1 MPSHAPGADR
11 IRIPRTVLML
21 GFVSLFMDLS
31 SELIHALLPLF
42 LVGTMGMSVSALGV
56 LEGAAEAT
64 AMIVKIFSGTLSDWL
79 GRRKALLLSGYGL
92 AALSK
97 PLFPLADTIAVV
109 VAARLIDRVGKGIR
123 GAPRDA
129 LVADV
134 APPQIR
140 GACFGLRQSMDTV
153 GAFAGPLAAILL
165 MFWFHNDIRAVLW
178 FAVVPAF
185 ISVGLIAF
193 GIKEPAG
200 ANSPGR
206 FRSPLPWRTLREFPA
221 PYWFVVALGVAFTLT
236 RFSEAFL
243 VLRAQQ
249 TGMNIAWIPG
259 VMVVMSLA
267 YSLCAYPAGAW
278 SDRIDRR
285 VLLALGLV
293 LLIAADLMLDAG
305 TSIAALL
312 IGVALWG
319 LHMGCTQGILAAM
332 VAETAPPAL
341 RGNAFGLFNLF
352 SGICMLFASVI
363 AGWLWDRHGA
373 PATFYAGAALAVVP
387 LAMCCFAPRPAK
399 QGCQ

>member
-1 MPSHAPGADR
+1 MPFTTSDAKR
-11 IRIPRTVLML
+11 VRIPRTVLTL

-31 SELIHALLPLF
+31 SELIHALLPIF
-42 LVGTMGMSVSALGV
+42 LVTTMGMSVSALGV

-64 AMIVKIFSGTLSDWL
+64 GMIVKIFSGAISDWL
-79 GRRKALLLSGYGL
+79 GRRKALLLAGYGL
-92 AALSK
+92 AALTK
-97 PLFPLADTIAVV
+97 PFFPLAQTPAMII
-109 VAARLIDRVGKGIR
+109 AARLADRVGKGIR

-134 APPQIR
+134 APPEIR

-153 GAFAGPLAAILL
+153 GAFAGPLAAIAL
-165 MFWFHNDIRAVLW
+165 MFWFHDHIRAVLW

-185 ISVGLIAF
+185 IAAGLIAF

-200 ANSPGR
+200 ARAAGR
-206 FRSPLPWRTLREFPA
+206 FRSPLSWSTLREFPA
-221 PYWFVVALGVAFTLT
+221 RYWFVVVLGAAFTLT

-267 YSLCAYPAGAW
+267 YSLTAYPAGVL
-278 SDRIDRR
+278 SDRVDRR
-285 VLLALGLV
+285 LLLALGLV
-293 LLIAADLMLDAG
+293 LLIAADLVLGARASVG
-305 TSIAALL
+305 TLL
-312 IGVALWG
+312 AGVALWG
-319 LHMGCTQGILAAM
+319 LHMGFTQGILAAM

-352 SGICMLFASVI
+352 SGVCMLMASVI

-373 PATFYAGAALAVVP
+373 PATFFTGAALAVVA
-387 LAMCCFAPRPAK
+387 LAMCPYAPRLAR
-399 QGCQ
+399 QGR

>member
-1 MPSHAPGADR
+1 MSFHASHAER

-31 SELIHALLPLF
+31 SELIHALLPIF
-42 LVGTMGMSVSALGV
+42 LVTTMGMSVSALGV

-64 AMIVKIFSGTLSDWL
+64 GMIVKIFSGAISDWL
-79 GRRKALLLSGYGL
+79 RRRKALLLAGYGL

-97 PLFPLADTIAVV
+97 PFFPMAQTPAMVI
-109 VAARLIDRVGKGIR
+109 AARLADRVGKGIR

-134 APPQIR
+134 APPEIR

-153 GAFAGPLAAILL
+153 GAFAGPLAAIAL
-165 MFWFHNDIRAVLW
+165 MFWFHDHIRAVLW
-178 FAVVPAF
+178 FAVLPAF
-185 ISVGLIAF
+185 IAVGLIAF
-193 GIKEPAG
+193 GIKEPSG
-200 ANSPGR
+200 AQTSGR
-206 FRSPLPWRTLREFPA
+206 FRSPLSWGTLRAFSPR
-221 PYWFVVALGVAFTLT
+221 YWFVVVLGSAFTLT

-249 TGMNIAWIPG
+249 TGMDIAWIPG

-267 YSLCAYPAGAW
+267 YSLTAYPVGAL

-285 VLLALGLV
+285 MLLALGLV
-293 LLIAADLMLDAG
+293 LLIAADLLLGAG
-305 TSIAALL
+305 TSVGTVLA
-312 IGVALWG
+312 GVALWG
-319 LHMGCTQGILAAM
+319 LHMGFTQGILAAM
-332 VAETAPPAL
+332 VAETAPKAL

-352 SGICMLFASVI
+352 SGLCMLLASVM

-373 PATFYAGAALAVVP
+373 PATFFAGAALAAVA
-387 LAMCCFAPRPAK
+387 LAMCRYAPRLAREDH
-399 QGCQ
+399 

>member
-1 MPSHAPGADR
+1 MLSHSPGTDR
-11 IRIPRTVLML
+11 IRIPRTVLTL
-21 GFVSLFMDLS
+21 GLVSLFMDLS
-31 SELIHALLPLF
+31 SELIHALLPIF
-42 LVGTMGMSVSALGV
+42 LVTTMGMSVSALGL

-64 AMIVKIFSGTLSDWL
+64 VMIVKTFSGALSDWL
-79 GRRKALLLSGYGL
+79 GRRKVLLLSGYGL

-97 PLFPLADTIAVV
+97 PFFPLAGTTAVV
-109 VAARLIDRVGKGIR
+109 VAARLIDRMGKGIR

-153 GAFAGPLAAILL
+153 GAFAGPFAAILL
-165 MFWFHNDIRAVLW
+165 MFWFHDDIRAVLW
-178 FAVVPAF
+178 FAVIPAF

-193 GIKEPAG
+193 CIKEPAG
-200 ANSPGR
+200 AGSPGR
-206 FRSPLPWRTLREFPA
+206 FRSPLSWQTLREFPA
-221 PYWFVVALGVAFTLT
+221 PYWFVVALGAVFNLT

-259 VMVVMSLA
+259 VMVVMSIA
-267 YSLCAYPAGAW
+267 YSLSAYPAGAW

-285 VLLALGLV
+285 ILLALGLV
-293 LLIAADLMLDAG
+293 LLIAADLTLG
-305 TSIAALL
+305 VSTSIVTLL
-312 IGVALWG
+312 AGVALWG
-319 LHMGCTQGILAAM
+319 LHMGCTQGILSAM
-332 VAETAPPAL
+332 VAETAPSAL

-352 SGICMLFASVI
+352 SGICLLFASVI

-373 PATFYAGAALAVVP
+373 PVTFFTGAALAVIP
-387 LAMCCFAPRPAK
+387 LAMCRFAPRPTR
-399 QGCQ
+399 QDRR

>member
-1 MPSHAPGADR
+1 MTSKASGPDP
-11 IRIPRTVLML
+11 IRIPRTVWML

-31 SELIHALLPLF
+31 SELIHALLPIF
-42 LVGTMGMSVSALGV
+42 LVTTMGMSVSALGV

-64 AMIVKIFSGTLSDWL
+64 AMIVKIFSGSLSDWL
-79 GRRKALLLSGYGL
+79 GRRKALLLAGYGV

-97 PLFPLADTIAVV
+97 PLFPLAGTPAVV
-109 VAARLIDRVGKGIR
+109 IAARLVDRLGKGIR

-134 APPQIR
+134 APPSIR

-153 GAFAGPLAAILL
+153 GAFAGPLAAIAL
-165 MFWFHNDIRAVLW
+165 MFWFQDSIRAVLW

-193 GIKEPAG
+193 GVKEPAG
-200 ANSPGR
+200 ASSPGT
-206 FRSPLPWRTLREFPA
+206 FRSPLAWRTLREFPA
-221 PYWFVVALGVAFTLT
+221 RYWFVVVLGAVVTLT

-259 VMVVMSLA
+259 AMAIMSVV
-267 YSLCAYPAGAW
+267 YSLSAYPVGVL
-278 SDRIDRR
+278 SDRVDRR
-285 VLLALGLV
+285 VLLALGLII
-293 LLIAADLMLDAG
+293 LIASDLMLGAS
-305 TSIAALL
+305 TSVVSVLA
-312 IGVALWG
+312 GVALWG
-319 LHMGCTQGILAAM
+319 LHMGFTQGILAAM
-332 VAETAPPAL
+332 VAETAPQTL

-352 SGICMLFASVI
+352 SGVFMLLASVI

-373 PATFYAGAALAVVP
+373 PATFYAGAVLAVIP
-387 LAMCCFAPRPAK
+387 LAMCRFAPRLAK
-399 QGCQ
+399 QKH